1 MFVQY
6 TKDTP
11 LLFLLS
17 TRKLDQGFQ
26 IFMITYDNLE
36 QIREVKIFFY
46 EDVLKNVFSGSNPNW
61 NSGVSNGGSGVIL
74 RRKNI
79 ARRPSHLRS
88 KSYQGFDK
96 NGCLKENMLIF

>member
-11 LLFLLS
+11 LQFLLS
-17 TRKLDQGFQ
+17 TRKLDQGFE
-26 IFMITYDNLE
+26 IFMITYDNYE
-36 QIREVKIFFY
+36 EIGEVKRFLTSYRMFFS
-46 EDVLKNVFSGSNPNW
+46 DLNPNW

-88 KSYQGFDK
+88 KSHQGFDK
-96 NGCLKENMLIF
+96 NGCLKENMVIF